1 MIGITKEVYL
11 MRDVLEIITNKVVA
25 GFLISVLFITVISAM
40 RSETEYVYNET
51 TDTIIVYK

>member
-25 GFLISVLFITVISAM
+25 GFLISVLFVTVISAM